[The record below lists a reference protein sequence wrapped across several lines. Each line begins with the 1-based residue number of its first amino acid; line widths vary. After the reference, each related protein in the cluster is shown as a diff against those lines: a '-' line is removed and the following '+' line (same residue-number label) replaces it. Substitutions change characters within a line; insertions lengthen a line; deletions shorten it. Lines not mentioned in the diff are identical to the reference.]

1 MEDPADDVNLKRR
14 KVTLH
19 ILLLGNPPPNHRFSP
34 ATPMQIIIHIYIH
47 IYLMYIYI
55 YSFKRD
61 CKRIY
66 KRNL

>member
-47 IYLMYIYI
+47 IYLMYIHI
-55 YSFKRD
+55 
-61 CKRIY
+61 
-66 KRNL
+66 